1 MRDNPV
7 KNTWDLIYHEND
19 QLLFGARQEPVDLS
33 SLHPNAVQIFR
44 LCHLYIENVNPLLQ
58 VVHAP
63 SLQSRIIEAADN
75 VPNIEPNF
83 EALMFGIYSMAVVSL
98 TNEDCINLFG
108 TTRSILLQQYHRG
121 SQEALLNARFLKTDN
136 RNCLT
141 ALFLHLVGSCLPS
154 LCKS

>member
-19 QLLFGARQEPVDLS
+19 QLLFGARPEPADLS

-63 SLQSRIIEAADN
+63 SLQSRIIEAAGD

-108 TTRSILLQQYHRG
+108 TTRGILLQQYHRG
-121 SQEALLNARFLKTDN
+121 SQEALLNARFLRTED
-136 RNCLT
+136 RSCLT
-141 ALFLHLVGSCLPS
+141 ALFLHLVGSYLPS
-154 LCKS
+154 